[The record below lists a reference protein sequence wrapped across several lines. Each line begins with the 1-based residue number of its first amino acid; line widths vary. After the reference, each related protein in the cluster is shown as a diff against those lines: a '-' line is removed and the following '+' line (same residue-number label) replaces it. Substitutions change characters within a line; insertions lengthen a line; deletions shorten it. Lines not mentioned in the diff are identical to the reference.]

1 MEKLR
6 PPKVIGLKVRNRV
19 GQWQNQDQNLGSQF
33 FPLSLEISLL
43 QILAKG
49 LLAVLK
55 NYSLL
60 GVFKLVVNPWKSV
73 VSELPSATCI
83 TGVSLES

>member
-83 TGVSLES
+83 MGVSLES